1 MFVTVYPVGGLDCS
15 GPPIFDQWGVMSRSV
30 AADVAVRAKQSPDD
44 PALLFGGARDEVV
57 TYAEL
62 VAAAERI
69 GAELAGRYPDTRR
82 PLALQASKSAVAI
95 ATVLACM
102 RAGRPLLLAST
113 ELGRELLAELV
124 GRSGCQAVLGVAEER
139 LTHRPVTAAPGGPV
153 LPEDTSLLLT
163 TSGSTGI
170 PKLVPLGAAGVDAFT
185 SWAGSAFALGTGTR
199 VLNFAPLN
207 FDLTLLDIWGTLRH
221 GGCVVPVDHDRSVDT
236 KYLLGLLESTRPH
249 VVQAVPMFF
258 RLLTEAGTGSTF
270 PGVRELLL
278 TGDHVPRSVRAGLSR
293 LFPAARLH
301 NVYGCT
307 ETNDSMIHTFS
318 AAEAADREVLPLGS
332 PLPGVLVDVVADG
345 EVLRGAGSGE
355 LLVSTPF
362 QTSGYLGEAGAKDR
376 FVVRGDRVWYRTGDV
391 VTRSAGG
398 ELALV
403 GRTDSQ
409 VKVRGV
415 RINLEEVERVLQ
427 GHGGVAEAAVV
438 AVPHPDSGRAL
449 HAFVRRS
456 DDAVTGLQLRSYCA
470 AKVNRAAIPAAFH
483 LMTDPLPIGPT
494 GKVSRRLLMEKIQ

>member
-1 MFVTVYPVGGLDCS
+1 
-15 GPPIFDQWGVMSRSV
+15 MSRSV
-30 AADVAVRAKQSPDD
+30 AADVAVRARQSPDD

-62 VAAAERI
+62 VGAAERI

-82 PLALQASKSAVAI
+82 PLALQASKSTVAI

-102 RAGRPLLLAST
+102 QAGRPLLLAST

-124 GRSGCQAVLGVAEER
+124 ERSGCQAVLGVVEER
-139 LTHRPVTAAPGGPV
+139 LTHRPVAGDAQGGTV
-153 LPEDTSLLLT
+153 LPQNTSLLLT

-221 GGCVVPVDHDRSVDT
+221 GGCVVPVDHDRCVDT
-236 KYLLGLLESTRPH
+236 RYLLALLASTRPH

-258 RLLTEAGTGSTF
+258 RLLTEAGSASGF

-278 TGDHVPRSVRAGLSR
+278 TGDHVPRSVRAGLAR

-332 PLPGVLVDVVADG
+332 PLPGVLVEVVADG
-345 EVLRGAGSGE
+345 AVLRGAGSGE

-362 QTSGYLGEAGAKDR
+362 QSAGYLGEAGAKDR

-438 AVPHPDSGRAL
+438 AVPHPVSGRAL

-494 GKVSRRLLMEKIQ
+494 GKVSRRLLMEKIE

>member
-1 MFVTVYPVGGLDCS
+1 
-15 GPPIFDQWGVMSRSV
+15 MSRSV
-30 AADVAVRAKQSPDD
+30 AADVAVRARQSPDD
-44 PALLFGGARDEVV
+44 PALLFGGGPDEVV

-62 VAAAERI
+62 VGAAERI
-69 GAELAGRYPDTRR
+69 GAELAGRYPDPRR
-82 PLALQASKSAVAI
+82 PLALQASKSTVAI

-102 RAGRPLLLAST
+102 QAGRPLLLAST

-124 GRSGCQAVLGVAEER
+124 GRSGCQAVLGVVEER
-139 LTHRPVTAAPGGPV
+139 LTHRPVAGDAQGGPV
-153 LPEDTSLLLT
+153 LPQDTSLLLT
-163 TSGSTGI
+163 TSGSTGV
-170 PKLVPLGAAGVDAFT
+170 PKLVPLGGAGIDAFT

-236 KYLLGLLESTRPH
+236 KYLLGLLASTRPH

-258 RLLTEAGTGSTF
+258 RLLTEAGTACEF

-278 TGDHVPRSVRAGLSR
+278 TGDHVPRSVRAGLAR

-332 PLPGVLVDVVADG
+332 SLPGVLVEVVADG

-362 QTSGYLGEAGAKDR
+362 QTAGYLGEAGAKDR

-438 AVPHPDSGRAL
+438 AVPHAVSGRAL

-494 GKVSRRLLMEKIQ
+494 GKVSRRLLMEKIE

>member
-1 MFVTVYPVGGLDCS
+1 
-15 GPPIFDQWGVMSRSV
+15 MSRSV
-30 AADVAVRAKQSPDD
+30 AADVAVRARQSPDD
-44 PALLFGGARDEVV
+44 PALLFGGGPDEVV

-62 VAAAERI
+62 VGAAERI

-82 PLALQASKSAVAI
+82 PLALQASKSTVAI

-102 RAGRPLLLAST
+102 QAGRPLLLAST

-124 GRSGCQAVLGVAEER
+124 ERSGCQAVLGVVEER
-139 LTHRPVTAAPGGPV
+139 LTHRPVAGDAQGGPV
-153 LPEDTSLLLT
+153 LPQDTSLLLT
-163 TSGSTGI
+163 TSGSTGV
-170 PKLVPLGAAGVDAFT
+170 PKLVPLGGAGVDAFT

-236 KYLLGLLESTRPH
+236 KYLLGLLASTRPH

-258 RLLTEAGTGSTF
+258 RLLTEAGTACEF

-278 TGDHVPRSVRAGLSR
+278 TGDHVPRSVRAGLAR

-332 PLPGVLVDVVADG
+332 PLPGVLVEVVADG

-362 QTSGYLGEAGAKDR
+362 QTAGYLGEAGAKDR

-438 AVPHPDSGRAL
+438 AVPHAVSGRAL

-494 GKVSRRLLMEKIQ
+494 GKVSRRLLMEKIE